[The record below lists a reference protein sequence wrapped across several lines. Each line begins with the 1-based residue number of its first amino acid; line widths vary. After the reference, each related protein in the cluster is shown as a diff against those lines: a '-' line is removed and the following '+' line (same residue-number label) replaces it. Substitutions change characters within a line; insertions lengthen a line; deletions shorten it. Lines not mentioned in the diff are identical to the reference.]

1 MIHPESK
8 VHAIVK
14 FNNGLTKF
22 IYHDTS
28 MIVPIANAIFDNNL
42 NINNFFKNEKKIEN
56 LTFKVPQK
64 SNFPAIKFLH
74 KVNKHPSTSIIVN
87 ATNEVLVDYFL
98 RKKLPF
104 LGITIIISKILSD
117 RNYMKYAIRRPKNLE
132 QIYEINSWAKKEL
145 LKRLK

>member
-1 MIHPESK
+1 
-8 VHAIVK
+8 
-14 FNNGLTKF
+14 
-22 IYHDTS
+22 

-42 NINNFFKNEKKIEN
+42 NINNFLKMKKIEN

-132 QIYEINSWAKKEL
+132 QIYEINSWAKKRTIE
-145 LKRLK
+145 KIKVIYG